1 MHPIATL
8 ALLSGARRGEL
19 LALRWCDLDV
29 DKGSVPGIERSLEQT
44 RAGGLRFKEPK
55 TPDSVRVISLPAGA
69 VEALKAHRVRQLE
82 QRMMLRQGGRPELV
96 FTTLDGDPITPDVL
110 SKAWSRQTA
119 AKGMPQV
126 HFHALR
132 HTHASMLISEGIDI
146 VQISERLG
154 HASPTITLNTY
165 SHLFKKDDD
174 DLVSALE
181 KALGGKFCL
190 GANPVSSRFALFS
203 AIVTRGASAG
213 FTLFPCSSLV
223 VRCQFGCQLF

>member
-1 MHPIATL
+1 VHPIATL

-29 DKGSVPGIERSLEQT
+29 DKGSIRIERSLEHT

-69 VEALKAHRVRQLE
+69 VEALKAHRVRQLK
-82 QRMMLRQGGRPELV
+82 QRMMLGQGGRPELV

-146 VQISERLG
+146 VQISKRLG

-181 KALGGKFCL
+181 KALGGK
-190 GANPVSSRFALFS
+190 
-203 AIVTRGASAG
+203 I
-213 FTLFPCSSLV
+213 
-223 VRCQFGCQLF
+223 

>member
-29 DKGSVPGIERSLEQT
+29 DKGSMRIERSLEQT

-82 QRMMLRQGGRPELV
+82 QRMMLGQGGRPELV

-146 VQISERLG
+146 VQISKRLG

-181 KALGGKFCL
+181 KALGGKFSL
-190 GANPVSSRFALFS
+190 GANPVPIR
-203 AIVTRGASAG
+203 
-213 FTLFPCSSLV
+213 
-223 VRCQFGCQLF
+223 QLFITKGLDPQGD

>member
-1 MHPIATL
+1 MLTRFSSPLPRGRQLYNRASPHLRAIGCTL
-8 ALLSGARRGEL
+8 SLPSPFLAVLVGANFL
-19 LALRWCDLDV
+19 PCASDLDV
-29 DKGSVPGIERSLEQT
+29 DKGSIRIERSLEHT

-82 QRMMLRQGGRPELV
+82 QRMMLGQGGRPELV

-146 VQISERLG
+146 VQISKRLG

-181 KALGGKFCL
+181 KALGGK
-190 GANPVSSRFALFS
+190 
-203 AIVTRGASAG
+203 I
-213 FTLFPCSSLV
+213 
-223 VRCQFGCQLF
+223 

>member
-29 DKGSVPGIERSLEQT
+29 DKGSMRIERSLEQT

-82 QRMMLRQGGRPELV
+82 QRMMLGQGGRPELV

-181 KALGGKFCL
+181 KALGGKILPRCQS
-190 GANPVSSRFALFS
+190 GANSPV
-203 AIVTRGASAG
+203 VHNKG
-213 FTLFPCSSLV
+213 P
-223 VRCQFGCQLF
+223 